1 MAENY
6 FYKESLNISAH
17 IDKQG
22 LNIPVLGELSYVM
35 CPAIDEVN
43 ISITNKYTTENP
55 KTLTFPFKG
64 FSVVSNQN
72 NTSIDMVSAFIPEI
86 DDEATI
92 KFIIKDK
99 AQREIIINTQTTYQK
114 AGDLSFS
121 GDISSSSSSIKPY
134 SNSEGITITSPSLQV
149 PSGSK
154 NITLVYNFKIG
165 STIQKIGERY
175 WSPNGNTT
183 YSISSNDVNAN
194 LVSLLKN
201 YLNFSDTEAVND
213 VYNVI
218 LEVQAQDGFSII
230 TLSTIIVAD
239 FIEAP
244 VLSGDLQL
252 KRGNSTLDN
261 NSNLSMRMFNQ
272 GESVR
277 LSFGDITKEDSN
289 KDITTYEIFLGT
301 TDSSTNISDFVYSRL
316 TSVKSTSDNFNYT
329 IGYLNR
335 NQNYKFKIRAIDSK
349 GNYSNEIISQTY
361 IIGCR
366 TTTPKFAISNIST
379 ASQGNGT
386 LVSFNFTLN
395 DLGGSSSG
403 IWDPSFYRTYQ
414 NFNRAG
420 YDSGRSLTL
429 KVDIG
434 TNGQSLN
441 HSGNYSVDSTSNYLE
456 FNPTSILVS
465 GIEKTD
471 IMYACFTL
479 TISYGQENKQVQAVS
494 QVYIIGNIPT
504 VSYRQNQLGI
514 NTKEIP
520 SDAILT
526 IDAVT
531 GKDKIFIRSLTNNK
545 KIEINL
551 NTGNVKGLWLSD
563 PTISEGTFSFPT
575 LSNVYINEGT
585 IKGVT
590 IKDAR
595 FEGLSLA
602 LKEET
607 IENLKLT
614 SPTVNGG
621 TIEGV
626 TIKDSTIE
634 DLASVLEGE
643 TIENLKLTS
652 SMMSGGEIRGTE
664 DKYVL
669 VECALINMATIQN
682 ATLLPSTI
690 FDNVNINCGSWDD

>member
-1 MAENY
+1 MAEDN
-6 FYKESLNISAH
+6 FYKESLNISAY
-17 IDKQG
+17 IDKQPLDVPILGG
-22 LNIPVLGELSYVM
+22 LAYAM

-72 NTSIDMVSAFIPEI
+72 NTSIDMVSAFLPEI

-134 SNSEGITITSPSLQV
+134 SNSEGIIITSPSLQV

-239 FIEAP
+239 FIEVPA
-244 VLSGDLQL
+244 LNGILQL

-261 NSNLSMRMFNQ
+261 SSDLSMRMFNQ
-272 GESVR
+272 GESVT
-277 LSFGDITKEDSN
+277 LSFENIGKVDQNNDIM
-289 KDITTYEIFLGT
+289 TYEIFLGT
-301 TDSSTNISDFVYSRL
+301 TDSSTNIRDFIYSRL
-316 TSVKSTSDNFNYT
+316 TSVDSTSSNFNY
-329 IGYLNR
+329 IISSLNR

-366 TTTPKFAISNIST
+366 TTTPRFTISNIST
-379 ASQGNGT
+379 DNEEGGT
-386 LVSFNFTLN
+386 LVRFNFTLN

-403 IWDPSFYRTYQ
+403 TWDPSFYRTYQ
-414 NFNRAG
+414 NFNRAE
-420 YDSGRSLTL
+420 YDSGRTLTL

-434 TNGQSLN
+434 TNGQNLN
-441 HSGNYSVDSTSNYLE
+441 HSGNYSVESTSDYLM
-456 FNPTSILVS
+456 FSPTSILVS
-465 GIEKTD
+465 GISKTD
-471 IMYACFTL
+471 IMYARFTL

-494 QVYIIGNIPT
+494 QIYIIGNIPT

-520 SDAILT
+520 SNAILT

-545 KIEINL
+545 EIEINL
-551 NTGNVKGLWLSD
+551 NTGNVKGLSLNAPTASDGNFYFPNLSD
-563 PTISEGTFSFPT
+563 V
-575 LSNVYINEGT
+575 N
-585 IKGVT
+585 IK
-590 IKDAR
+590 R
-595 FEGLSLA
+595 
-602 LKEET
+602 
-607 IENLKLT
+607 
-614 SPTVNGG
+614 G

-634 DLASVLEGE
+634 GLPDLNLDGE
-643 TIENLKLTS
+643 TINNLVLISPSIK
-652 SMMSGGEIRGTE
+652 GGEIRGET
-664 DKYVL
+664 DNYVF
-669 VECALINMATIQN
+669 VESALINMATVYNTTIEGGTIQG
-682 ATLLPSTI
+682 ATIQHAYLY
-690 FDNVNINCGSWDD
+690 NVNIDCGSWDVSEI